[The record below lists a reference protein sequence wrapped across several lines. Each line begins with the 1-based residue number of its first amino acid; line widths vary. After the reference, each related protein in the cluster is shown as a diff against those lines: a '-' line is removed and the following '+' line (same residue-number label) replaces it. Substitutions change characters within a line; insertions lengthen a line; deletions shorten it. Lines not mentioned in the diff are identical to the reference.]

1 MSWEL
6 VITDRAR
13 RDLRRIEQR
22 ERQAIRDVINQAVLD
37 PGSVNLR
44 KLRGTKD
51 EWRIRYGR
59 WRIIQQMDN
68 QRGVMVISRILPRD
82 QAYR

>member
-6 VITDRAR
+6 DITARAR
-13 RDLRRIEQR
+13 RDLRNLDPRD
-22 ERQAIRDVINQAVLD
+22 QAIVRDAINHAVRD
-37 PGSVNLR
+37 PGSVDLR

-51 EWRIRYGR
+51 EWRIRVGR
-59 WRIIQQMDN
+59 WRIILRLDN
-68 QRGVMVISRILPRD
+68 KTGVMVISRILPRD